1 MYNNPLQTSAAFS
14 IPPENIQK
22 AFQGVWKSNT
32 GLQWV
37 NATLISQFRLLDLQS
52 NTYAFSLAY
61 NKLCDR
67 KSNAFD
73 KSINKEYHFHLR
85 QDFPYIF
92 QTLK

>member
-37 NATLISQFRLLDLQS
+37 NRAQS
-52 NTYAFSLAY
+52 
-61 NKLCDR
+61 
-67 KSNAFD
+67 
-73 KSINKEYHFHLR
+73 IP
-85 QDFPYIF
+85 FPE
-92 QTLK
+92 